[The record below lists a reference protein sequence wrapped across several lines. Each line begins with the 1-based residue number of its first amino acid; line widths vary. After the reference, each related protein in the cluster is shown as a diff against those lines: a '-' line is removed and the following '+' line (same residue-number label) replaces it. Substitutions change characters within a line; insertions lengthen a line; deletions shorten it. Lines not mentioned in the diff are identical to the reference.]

1 MGRYGIK
8 ITKSQQ
14 RKDELSG
21 RTKEK
26 GKLLVSKNYILL
38 DIPAMAANNVRFR
51 TAYSSFLLVC
61 TYLDTRTDVH
71 KYQIQGHPGGAIKF
85 IKPYPFTPV
94 LKDES

>member
-1 MGRYGIK
+1 MGRFGIE
-8 ITKSQQ
+8 ITKSRQ

-26 GKLLVSKNYILL
+26 GKLLVSKDYILL
-38 DIPAMAANNVRFR
+38 DIPAMAANNVGFR
-51 TAYSSFLLVC
+51 TAFLLVC

-71 KYQIQGHPGGAIKF
+71 KYQIQGHPGSAIKF